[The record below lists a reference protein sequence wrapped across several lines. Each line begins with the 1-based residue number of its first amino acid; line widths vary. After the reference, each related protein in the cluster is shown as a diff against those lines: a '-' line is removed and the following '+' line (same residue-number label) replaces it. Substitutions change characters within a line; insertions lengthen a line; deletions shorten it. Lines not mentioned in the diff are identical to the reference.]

1 MPIILGV
8 LASFFIGVSDTA
20 GRASARRASAI
31 SHVSTQMAVGIFV
44 AFPAVLLVDS
54 AWVWSDAISAALS
67 GVFIAL
73 GLSIVYR
80 AMADSSSA
88 IAAPLAGVLA
98 ALIPLGWDLLGGTAI
113 TALTLVGSAIAIV
126 SMAIVTFDPFLD
138 GSTIRKGVAWALIGG
153 IFFGVSNTLAGNTSE
168 LSGAWP
174 AVLNRGF
181 GFLALIPLV
190 LSSRVP
196 MFLKPPVLR
205 IGVLGGFAGAFGTLA
220 FVIGAQ
226 QGNLGTVAVLAAT
239 YPAVIVVLTSIFDD
253 DHIRWWQAIG
263 VAGAVAGTVLIALG

>member
-31 SHVSTQMAVGIFV
+31 SHVSTQMLVGL
-44 AFPAVLLVDS
+44 AASLPAVFLIDS
-54 AWVWSDAISAALS
+54 QWVWSDAISAALS
-67 GVFIAL
+67 GILIAL

-88 IAAPLAGVLA
+88 IAAPMAGVLA
-98 ALIPLGWDLLGGTAI
+98 ALIPLAWDLLGGTSV
-113 TALTLVGSAIAIV
+113 TALTLVGCAIAIV
-126 SMAIVTFDPFLD
+126 SMAVVTFDPVLD
-138 GSTIRKGVAWALIGG
+138 GDTVRKGVAWAFVGG
-153 IFFGVSNTLAGNTSE
+153 LFFGFSNSLAGNTSE

-181 GFLALIPLV
+181 GFLALVPLV
-190 LSSRVP
+190 TSSSVP

-205 IGVLGGFAGAFGTLA
+205 FGVLGGVAGALGIIA

-226 QGNLGTVAVLAAT
+226 QGDLGTVAVLAAT
-239 YPAVIVVLTSIFDD
+239 YPAVIVVLTAIFDD
-253 DHIRWWQAIG
+253 DHIRWWQAFG